1 MKSDWHSMPAVARAV
16 LVACGLAAAP
26 VLAGSI
32 QQPGLTTGL
41 AEGYG
46 LTEGLYS
53 VTAANLGFRNSDPK
67 NTTSATVIPMFI
79 TWATPVEIA
88 DARLLVKAAPLVY
101 VALDT
106 PGLKKNALY
115 SPYAG
120 AWLSWYLG
128 NGWNVAV
135 GEGAQI
141 GVANDLTR
149 AVGRDFTAFQQNVAL
164 SYVRDNWN
172 VTANTFYTTGRNRP
186 EASQPRTFNVD
197 LTAIKRDGRWESG
210 FVGYG
215 QWDVNSPSV
224 GYGARQREIAVG
236 WLCGYLI
243 GNQMSLQAKLTTD
256 LEHHGIS
263 GRDTRAWLQLIVPL
277 WTPPAP
283 AFTRASDR
291 NR

>member
-1 MKSDWHSMPAVARAV
+1 MKSDWHYP
-16 LVACGLAAAP
+16 AAAGRAAMAACLLSAAP
-26 VLAGSI
+26 ALAGSI

-46 LTEGLYS
+46 LNEGVYS
-53 VTAANLGFRNSDPK
+53 VTALNWGFSNTQPRS
-67 NTTSATVIPMFI
+67 TTSATAIPMFV
-79 TWATPVEIA
+79 TWATPWEIA

-101 VALDT
+101 VNLDT
-106 PGLKKNALY
+106 PGLKKNGLY
-115 SPYAG
+115 APYAG
-120 AWLSWYLG
+120 AWLSWFLG
-128 NGWNVAV
+128 GGLNLAI

-141 GVANDLTR
+141 GVHDDLTR
-149 AVGRDFTAFQQNVAL
+149 AIGRDFTAFQQNVAL

-172 VTANTFYTTGRNRP
+172 VTANTFYTTGRTRP

-197 LTAIKRDGRWESG
+197 LTAVKRDGRWESG

-215 QWDVNSPSV
+215 QWDLNTPSV
-224 GYGARQREIAVG
+224 GYGERQREIAVG

-256 LEHHGIS
+256 VEHHGIG
-263 GRDTRAWLQLIVPL
+263 GRDTRLWVQLIVPL

-283 AFTRASDR
+283 EPSRAAIR